1 MTLLIELLGSPRY
14 APAVEKILR
23 EPDDAQHYGLEVWLS
38 DVLDVVP
45 EISEELGQQSSV
57 VLLKLDEAIGEAQ
70 RRLMTAADEDDEA
83 EAGGGLDAHSVAASA
98 VGVGEGARGLS
109 FKPHVHARL
118 SHLPGVPEYSKP
130 NVSSIRAT
138 DIGSFVQ
145 VPGTVI
151 RTGATRVLEA
161 ERQYQCSSAKCNFT
175 FTVRST
181 VESGHTAEVP
191 AICPSPSGTCKGRS
205 FRLIEESVVRTDYQE
220 VKIQEQAHTLGVGSI
235 PRSIVVALEHD
246 LVDTCKAGDDA
257 VVTGTL
263 TRRWSRIARG
273 ARCDLEVLIK
283 ANHVRIISDSHA
295 GGIVTD
301 ELREDFERFWEYFEA
316 KGQPLRARNIL
327 LRSINPQLHGM
338 FVVKQAVALTL
349 AGGVGRVDGQSGTT
363 VRGDA
368 HLLMVGD
375 PGTGKSQ
382 FLRYASKIS
391 PRSVLTT
398 GVGTTS
404 AGLTCAAVKDG
415 AEWTLEAGALVLA
428 DRGVCCIDE
437 FSSIRE
443 HDRATIH
450 EAMEQQT
457 ISVAKAGLVCNLN
470 ARATVIAATNPRGRY
485 DPSSDVSVN
494 TAIAP
499 PLLSRFDLVLLLL
512 DRNDVDWDRR
522 VSSFI
527 LRNACRRPDGS
538 VCEDEEGGQA
548 AVEAAAAAAR
558 AGVSRARECG
568 RAGDAAGHLLVGND
582 GTLNTALWAR
592 GGAAPPPTGSQRAA
606 AAESSRLADFR
617 VPAIVEIGMGAA
629 GAAAAPAPPPTPS
642 PTPLANGSQ
651 SSPTGNAHD
660 ETGTAGR
667 RRSAGGGAPSAAAPR
682 RPEDTSEGDGEPAVT
697 WSTRRMQAYFLYC
710 RATYSPRLTA
720 PAQEVLMEYYTA
732 QRKSD
737 ARFQDAARTTI
748 RLLESLVRLAQAHAR
763 FMCRPEVTLQDAVCT
778 VLLVET
784 SMNTTALVGA
794 DSVLRTGFPAD
805 PDAEYDRQERDALAQ
820 LGLSRLR
827 TAPKPP
833 SDKPRSASPGSAPLP
848 QSGANWGS
856 SQATAR
862 SSSRPADPF
871 EAAARSDSSLQR
883 PLSAGGLLAVPG
895 ALAPSSTAQRPAVPL
910 RTLCGDTLPST
921 GSSAMSEDYPPS
933 KRADKAEA
941 SDCDPEDAQDDGLD
955 WEQAASDLYS
965 PMPDLAA
972 SAQRGPK
979 PPTAASQAQAAS
991 HHRNAAGKPACP
1003 SQLPSR
1009 GPAPAATEDPGLA
1022 DEAEAAAGG
1031 QGGSRQPASASQA
1044 QELVGMPVVEAPDLV
1059 GSAADDLDLDAFGD
1073 AAPGAASGQS
1083 EAGDDVMAL
1092 LMQSQV

>member
-1 MTLLIELLGSPRY
+1 MADGAAQAELVRQMTLLIELLGSPRY

-83 EAGGGLDAHSVAASA
+83 EVGGGLDARSVAASA

-548 AVEAAAAAAR
+548 A
-558 AGVSRARECG
+558 
-568 RAGDAAGHLLVGND
+568 
-582 GTLNTALWAR
+582 
-592 GGAAPPPTGSQRAA
+592 
-606 AAESSRLADFR
+606 
-617 VPAIVEIGMGAA
+617 
-629 GAAAAPAPPPTPS
+629 
-642 PTPLANGSQ
+642 
-651 SSPTGNAHD
+651 SSPTVNAHD
-660 ETGTAGR
+660 ETGAAGR

-682 RPEDTSEGDGEPAVT
+682 RPEDTSESDGEPAVT

-794 DSVLRTGFPAD
+794 DS
-805 PDAEYDRQERDALAQ
+805 
-820 LGLSRLR
+820 
-827 TAPKPP
+827 
-833 SDKPRSASPGSAPLP
+833 
-848 QSGANWGS
+848 
-856 SQATAR
+856 
-862 SSSRPADPF
+862 
-871 EAAARSDSSLQR
+871 
-883 PLSAGGLLAVPG
+883 
-895 ALAPSSTAQRPAVPL
+895 
-910 RTLCGDTLPST
+910 
-921 GSSAMSEDYPPS
+921 
-933 KRADKAEA
+933 
-941 SDCDPEDAQDDGLD
+941 
-955 WEQAASDLYS
+955 
-965 PMPDLAA
+965 
-972 SAQRGPK
+972 
-979 PPTAASQAQAAS
+979 
-991 HHRNAAGKPACP
+991 
-1003 SQLPSR
+1003 
-1009 GPAPAATEDPGLA
+1009 
-1022 DEAEAAAGG
+1022 
-1031 QGGSRQPASASQA
+1031 
-1044 QELVGMPVVEAPDLV
+1044 PDLV

>member
-1 MTLLIELLGSPRY
+1 M
-14 APAVEKILR
+14 
-23 EPDDAQHYGLEVWLS
+23 
-38 DVLDVVP
+38 
-45 EISEELGQQSSV
+45 SEA
-57 VLLKLDEAIGEAQ
+57 K
-70 RRLMTAADEDDEA
+70 AA
-83 EAGGGLDAHSVAASA
+83 
-98 VGVGEGARGLS
+98 
-109 FKPHVHARL
+109 
-118 SHLPGVPEYSKP
+118 
-130 NVSSIRAT
+130 
-138 DIGSFVQ
+138 
-145 VPGTVI
+145 
-151 RTGATRVLEA
+151 
-161 ERQYQCSSAKCNFT
+161 
-175 FTVRST
+175 
-181 VESGHTAEVP
+181 
-191 AICPSPSGTCKGRS
+191 GRS
-205 FRLIEESVVRTDYQE
+205 FASWQAGCQRAPDAPAYCSRLGG
-220 VKIQEQAHTLGVGSI
+220 L
-235 PRSIVVALEHD
+235 
-246 LVDTCKAGDDA
+246 
-257 VVTGTL
+257 
-263 TRRWSRIARG
+263 SRA
-273 ARCDLEVLIK
+273 
-283 ANHVRIISDSHA
+283 
-295 GGIVTD
+295 

-582 GTLNTALWAR
+582 GTLNTAMWAR

-660 ETGTAGR
+660 ETGAAGR

-833 SDKPRSASPGSAPLP
+833 SDKPRSASPGSAPLLH
-848 QSGANWGS
+848 SGANWGS

-895 ALAPSSTAQRPAVPL
+895 ALAPSSTAQRPAVRAALGGPGIPPPSFHAASRPAVGGALHVATAGHSSTSSSGSGGGGGSSSSSSSGGSGGRARARARARAGDSAGRATVAPSGSDRRTQPSPSARAAREAPSSSRHPLGGSAADVSAASSFMPPPPPRPSAHTRVDRTGAQVPL

-921 GSSAMSEDYPPS
+921 GTSAMSEDYPPS

-1022 DEAEAAAGG
+1022 DEAEEAAGG

-1044 QELVGMPVVEAPDLV
+1044 QELVGMPVVEAVIASQSSDASLAAAQPPQQLSASAAIAMASQCSGPSTVRPRRAGGWPARRSGQLTSRATRHSPPPSSTQPDLV